1 MNIIELFQKYRE
13 KLPFSYDETK
23 GFRDSIKQI
32 LEEYS
37 KDINNICGDDITKI
51 LSADDLKSLD
61 EYIDGINEILD
72 FLYAGLHSIAFNI
85 FTSLM
90 ENSGLFNHIRK
101 EVSSSDEKI
110 FYRMRVFENRNHVD
124 YKEMFHI
131 PLNMRGIIKTQRYSF
146 PGYPCL
152 YLGTTINACWEELHR
167 PLLSESMVSML
178 ELQKQVGF
186 INLVLPNV
194 KEICNTDN
202 EEVNDRLKKF
212 LLGYPLLVSC
222 YAQVHNYS
230 DTYKPEYLIPQLLTE
245 YIISRNTY
253 YEPKYKIFGILY
265 TSTHINNDLN
275 FSDKEFINWAIPVL
289 NPLSGS
295 KYCPILCDTFK
306 ITQPTCEEFEQIKI
320 GRFTFL
326 AGEYTS
332 NYEKSSFRYL
342 EERLKECQLFEI
354 E

>member
-1 MNIIELFQKYRE
+1 M
-13 KLPFSYDETK
+13 
-23 GFRDSIKQI
+23 
-32 LEEYS
+32 
-37 KDINNICGDDITKI
+37 
-51 LSADDLKSLD
+51 
-61 EYIDGINEILD
+61 
-72 FLYAGLHSIAFNI
+72 
-85 FTSLM
+85 
-90 ENSGLFNHIRK
+90 
-101 EVSSSDEKI
+101 
-110 FYRMRVFENRNHVD
+110 
-124 YKEMFHI
+124 
-131 PLNMRGIIKTQRYSF
+131 
-146 PGYPCL
+146 
-152 YLGTTINACWEELHR
+152 
-167 PLLSESMVSML
+167 
-178 ELQKQVGF
+178 
-186 INLVLPNV
+186 
-194 KEICNTDN
+194 
-202 EEVNDRLKKF
+202 
-212 LLGYPLLVSC
+212 LGYPLLVSC
-222 YAQVHNYS
+222 YAQVHDYS

-320 GRFTFL
+320 GRLTFL